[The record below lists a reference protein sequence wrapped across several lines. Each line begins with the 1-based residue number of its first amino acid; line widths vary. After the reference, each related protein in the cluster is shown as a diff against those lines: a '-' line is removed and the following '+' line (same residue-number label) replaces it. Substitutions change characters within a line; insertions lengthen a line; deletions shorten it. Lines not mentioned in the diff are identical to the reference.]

1 MNKAKLRILALPFAL
16 VIYFALMICVITFVR
31 IFLAGVFFTD
41 YILPLIAFVTQCL
54 SIKFENMPSIDWY
67 FEVSK

>member
-41 YILPLIAFVTQCL
+41 YILPLIAFVTQRLCL
-54 SIKFENMPSIDWY
+54 KFENMPDLDWY